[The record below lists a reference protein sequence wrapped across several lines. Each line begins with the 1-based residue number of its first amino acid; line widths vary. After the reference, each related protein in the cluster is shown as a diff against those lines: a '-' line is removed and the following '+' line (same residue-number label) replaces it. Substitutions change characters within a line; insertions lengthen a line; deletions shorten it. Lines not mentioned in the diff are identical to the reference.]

1 MQHEIRKKKD
11 TAAQHKCGVCSA
23 VFPSLVS
30 RNQHLLTHGSL
41 EVTRDI
47 VVCKLCSKHCDKH
60 TYLTVHLLSHPLIY
74 FCSVCAAVFPSSV
87 RLVSHLDT
95 HQSAA
100 LSSTDLFWQSIA
112 LSVFLPK
119 SNNSDVNWLSGA
131 TEIISGEQ
139 MNSGQNSSLDD
150 VLQDILASFANTSLE
165 YSKLVEHR
173 EPSCTEPNDLD
184 ACASSFSVACIDQTV
199 CFTMGYKPMSQDIFN
214 RLRQTFG
221 CIECGYCGQLFLVQ
235 SDLDS
240 HVNIHTGLFYC
251 FCSSFLTFTSRQC
264 FDIVG
269 WATGMASGL

>member
-1 MQHEIRKKKD
+1 MISSSVNCVAS
-11 TAAQHKCGVCSA
+11 TATSTPTSLFTFSLTHSSISA
-23 VFPSLVS
+23 VSVQQFS
-30 RNQHLLTHGSL
+30 R
-41 EVTRDI
+41 V
-47 VVCKLCSKHCDKH
+47 LC
-60 TYLTVHLLSHPLIY
+60 VLSG
-74 FCSVCAAVFPSSV
+74 
-87 RLVSHLDT
+87 HLDT

-269 WATGMASGL
+269 WQQEWHLASKKTGCWFVGGVILTGALHDL